1 MNKAFTQLTIK
12 SFDQTEGLLRGIAT
26 TPATD
31 KVGDIV
37 EPLGAQFS
45 LPIPLHHEHDRKDVV
60 GQVIEAVATAEG
72 IEFTARVAKDLS
84 DQIAEVW
91 RRVSGGLIKY
101 VSVGFRPIAS
111 ESIAGGTG
119 TRFTQWAWDELS
131 LTTIPANPHA
141 AILATKSSNNLSIS
155 MVPKMN
161 IAEQIQQFE
170 VKKSAALASMDGLIS
185 KGITLADEDDAAY
198 QAHEAEVAQID
209 KHLARLKQAETRGAQ
224 AALPVGVQSIQVVDN
239 APKGTDFVR
248 YTKALALSRGNP
260 LMAVEVAKNLNY
272 GPRVENV
279 LKAAVAAGTTTSA
292 DFTSLIQP
300 QMMTSEFIDLLR
312 PNLIVSKMSQV
323 RNVPMNIKMP
333 RTSTGTTSGWVG
345 EGKPAPITN
354 AAFTDLSIGEH
365 KLGAIAVFTE
375 ELLRRSEPAA
385 EAMVTNDLI
394 NTVATAIDAAFID
407 QSNAG
412 VGGVK
417 PASIANAATTAATAG
432 PTAANV
438 RTDVKAAYLNAST
451 ANQPLS
457 SAVWVMH
464 PATALALSMM
474 TNATTGLREFPGVD
488 FVTGG
493 TFEGLPV
500 IISTSVPGSAGTG
513 YDVVL
518 AVQNE
523 ILLAEGGLSIDAS
536 REASLEMND
545 APTNNSATPTA
556 TTLVSLW
563 QSGSVAIKAIRGITW
578 TRRRPTAVYRI
589 SACKYA

>member
-1 MNKAFTQLTIK
+1 MHKAFSQFTIK
-12 SFDQTEGLLRGIAT
+12 SFDESEGIIKGIAT

-37 EPLGAQFS
+37 EPLGAQFT

-60 GQVIEAVATAEG
+60 GHVIEAEATAEG
-72 IEFTARVAKDLS
+72 IEFTARVAKDVS
-84 DQIAEVW
+84 EQIAEVW
-91 RRVSGGLIKY
+91 RRVKGGLIQY
-101 VSVGFRPIAS
+101 VSVGFRPIAY
-111 ESIAGGTG
+111 EPIAGG

-131 LTTIPANPHA
+131 LTTIPANTQA
-141 AILATKSSNNLSIS
+141 AIMATKAIKTSLSIH
-155 MVPKMN
+155 MENAMT

-170 VKKSAALASMDGLIS
+170 LKKSAALAGMDSLIA
-185 KGITLADEDDAAY
+185 KGVTLADEDDAAY
-198 QAHEAEVAQID
+198 QAHEADVAQIE
-209 KHLARLKQAETRGAQ
+209 KHLARLKNAETRGAQ
-224 AALPVGVQSIQVVDN
+224 AAVAVGIQSVQVIDN

-260 LMAVEVAKNLNY
+260 MMALEVARGMNY
-272 GPRVENV
+272 GPRVETV
-279 LKAAVAAGTTTSA
+279 LKAAVAAGTTTGAS
-292 DFTSLIQP
+292 FTSLIQP
-300 QMMTSEFIDLLR
+300 EMMTNEFIDLLR

-345 EGKPAPITN
+345 EGRPAPITN
-354 AAFTDLSIGEH
+354 AAFSDLSIGEH

-385 EAMVTNDLI
+385 EALVTNDLVA
-394 NTVATAIDAAFID
+394 TVATAIDVAFID
-407 QSNAG
+407 QANAG
-412 VGGVK
+412 VADVK

-432 PTAANV
+432 PTPANV
-438 RTDVKAAYLNAST
+438 RTDVKAAYLNAAT
-451 ANQPLS
+451 TNQPLS
-457 SAVWVMH
+457 SAVWIMH
-464 PATALALSMM
+464 PSTALALSMM

-500 IISTSVPGSAGTG
+500 IVSTSVPGSAGAG
-513 YDVVL
+513 YDVIL

-578 TRRRPTAVYRI
+578 VRRRPTAVYRI

>member
-1 MNKAFTQLTIK
+1 MHKAFSQFTIK
-12 SFDQTEGLLRGIAT
+12 SFDESEGIIKGIAT

-37 EPLGAQFS
+37 EPLGAQFT

-60 GQVIEAVATAEG
+60 GQVIEAEATAEG
-72 IEFTARVAKDLS
+72 IEFTARVAKDVS
-84 DQIAEVW
+84 EQIAEVW
-91 RRVSGGLIKY
+91 RRVKGGLIQY
-101 VSVGFRPIAS
+101 VSVGFRPIAY
-111 ESIAGGTG
+111 EPIAGG

-131 LTTIPANPHA
+131 LTTIPANTQA
-141 AILATKSSNNLSIS
+141 AIMATKAIKTSLSIH
-155 MVPKMN
+155 MENTMT

-170 VKKSAALASMDGLIS
+170 LKKSAALAGMDSLIA
-185 KGITLADEDDAAY
+185 KGVTLADEDDATY
-198 QAHEAEVAQID
+198 QAHEADVAQIE
-209 KHLARLKQAETRGAQ
+209 KHLARLKNAETRGAQ
-224 AALPVGVQSIQVVDN
+224 AAVAVGIQSVQVIDN

-260 LMAVEVAKNLNY
+260 MMALEVARGMNY
-272 GPRVENV
+272 GPRVETV
-279 LKAAVAAGTTTSA
+279 LKAAVAAGTTTGAS
-292 DFTSLIQP
+292 FTSLIQP
-300 QMMTSEFIDLLR
+300 EMMTKEFIDLLR
-312 PNLIVSKMSQV
+312 PNLIVSKMGQV

-333 RTSTGTTSGWVG
+333 RTSSGTTSGWIG

-354 AAFTDLSIGEH
+354 AAFSDLSIGEH

-385 EAMVTNDLI
+385 EALVTSDLI
-394 NTVATAIDAAFID
+394 TTVATAIDVAFID
-407 QSNAG
+407 QANAG
-412 VGGVK
+412 VADVK

-438 RTDVKAAYLNAST
+438 RTDVKAAYLNAAT

-457 SAVWVMH
+457 SAVWIMH
-464 PATALALSMM
+464 PATALALAMM
-474 TNATTGLREFPGVD
+474 VNATSGLREFPGVD

-500 IISTSVPGSAGTG
+500 IVSTSVPGSAGAG
-513 YDVVL
+513 YDVIL

-578 TRRRPTAVYRI
+578 VRRRPTAVYRI